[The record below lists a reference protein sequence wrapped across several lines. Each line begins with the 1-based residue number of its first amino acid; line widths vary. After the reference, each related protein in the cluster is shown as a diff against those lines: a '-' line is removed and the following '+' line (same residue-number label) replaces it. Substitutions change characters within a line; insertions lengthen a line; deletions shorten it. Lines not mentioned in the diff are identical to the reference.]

1 MKLWRPT
8 MKLLLVT
15 LGDQGCKYYARDF
28 HGAVPSFKVQQV
40 DTTGA
45 GDAFVGAL
53 LQRIVKDPS
62 SLQDEKKLVESIKFA
77 NACGAI
83 TTTKKGAIP
92 SLPTEAEVLQLIEK
106 A

>member
-1 MKLWRPT
+1 MLVLHVKLVPSVFSFHHVMEIWY
-8 MKLLLVT
+8 LVT
-15 LGDQGCKYYARDF
+15 
-28 HGAVPSFKVQQV
+28 V
-40 DTTGA
+40 
-45 GDAFVGAL
+45 
-53 LQRIVKDPS
+53 
-62 SLQDEKKLVESIKFA
+62 QDEKKLVESIKFA

>member
-1 MKLWRPT
+1 VVEIWY
-8 MKLLLVT
+8 LV
-15 LGDQGCKYYARDF
+15 
-28 HGAVPSFKVQQV
+28 
-40 DTTGA
+40 
-45 GDAFVGAL
+45 
-53 LQRIVKDPS
+53 IV
-62 SLQDEKKLVESIKFA
+62 QDEKKLVESIKFA